1 MPRLLFWLAGC
12 CLLATATLPAGAQS
26 RTYSARSWVQS
37 PHAQAMGGA
46 AVAFPNPQAVFF
58 YNPAHVLQMPV
69 SRSPIV
75 MLGIN
80 GSFSDNAWSQYD
92 FFRDRLQPALAT
104 GLSNLEPSAQRTL
117 LEEATEHGGQ
127 RTFAGGDLLLPSF
140 ALNRKT
146 YGFGGGLFA
155 TTEARYL
162 IDAADPNAP
171 VLDFFSQIDLM
182 VVATGALDMTK
193 FGFPGL
199 SAGLSGTYTQRF
211 LLLKNK
217 PIKVIGEDENYH
229 VLGGNALGMDLGV
242 NYRLPLSLPGDV
254 YVGGVLYDA
263 LSTPFNYQFRRFYTK
278 NNPDGDPTTLEA
290 ELTLA
295 EERLPFKRTYRLG
308 AAYQSPFF
316 EGAVRSLGVAVD
328 YVGDP
333 GLAGDRG
340 LASHYRLG
348 MQMELGE
355 RIALRGGLRGGQPTF
370 GGGLHLDFMQMDYAY
385 YHMQEPGLPEGW
397 HHTIQITLGSF

>member
-1 MPRLLFWLAGC
+1 MSRSFFWLAAC
-12 CLLATATLPAGAQS
+12 CLLATVTLPASAQQP
-26 RTYSARSWVQS
+26 TYSARSWVQS

-46 AVAFPNPQAVFF
+46 AVAFPNTQAVFF
-58 YNPAHVLQMPV
+58 YNPAHILHLPV

-92 FFRDRLQPALAT
+92 FFRDRLQPALTT
-104 GLSNLEPSAQRTL
+104 GISNLDPSAQRTL
-117 LEEATEHGGQ
+117 LEEATERGGQ

-146 YGFGGGLFA
+146 YGVGGGLFA

-162 IDAADPNAP
+162 IDDTNPDAP
-171 VLDFFSQIDLM
+171 VLDFFSQVDLM
-182 VVATGALDMTK
+182 AVATGALDLAE

-199 SAGLSGTYTQRF
+199 SAGLSGTYTQRY
-211 LLLKNK
+211 LLVKNK
-217 PIKVIGEDENYH
+217 PIEAIGEDENYH
-229 VLGGNALGMDLGV
+229 LLGGNAFGIDLGA
-242 NYRLPLSLPGDV
+242 NYRLPLSWPGDF

-263 LSTPFNYQFRRFYTK
+263 LSAPFTYRFSRFYTK
-278 NNPDGDPTTLEA
+278 NNPEGDPATLEA

-295 EERLPFKRTYRLG
+295 NERLPFKRTYRLG

-316 EGAVRSLGVAVD
+316 EGTVRSLGVAVD

-333 GLAGDRG
+333 GLAKDRG
-340 LASHYRLG
+340 LAAHYRLG
-348 MQMELGE
+348 LQMELGDT
-355 RIALRGGLRGGQPTF
+355 IALRGGMRGGQPTF
-370 GGGLHLDFMQMDYAY
+370 GGGLHFEFMQIDYAY
-385 YHMQEPGLPEGW
+385 FNVQGPGLPEGW